1 MRAHFVER
9 HRRQLQSRK
18 KICAQSLKMMAHET
32 AHFAGRFFRAEGDLD
47 VMKSETPI
55 FSKNEPGAEA
65 QRVSKCKCSPQW
77 QKTNQ
82 GKTCA
87 VNKINEILEHRS
99 RPARQ
104 FLRAGAPV
112 GGNSRQDQALA
123 TAMVS
128 RADVRQQR
136 QRISYPSAE
145 HSGGYDGGKMVATSV
160 CRSTAKLF
168 VATVRPR
175 AMGHHVFSTG
185 PRGSFP
191 A

>member
-55 FSKNEPGAEA
+55 FPKNEPGAEA
-65 QRVSKCKCSPQW
+65 QRVSKCKRSPQW

-99 RPARQ
+99 RPARSPKAYSVN
-104 FLRAGAPV
+104 LPGRRCYAYNVAR
-112 GGNSRQDQALA
+112 S
-123 TAMVS
+123 
-128 RADVRQQR
+128 
-136 QRISYPSAE
+136 SARRLV
-145 HSGGYDGGKMVATSV
+145 YRWV
-160 CRSTAKLF
+160 CTEYRT
-168 VATVRPR
+168 
-175 AMGHHVFSTG
+175 
-185 PRGSFP
+185 
-191 A
+191 